1 MNVVRYRAPVDGSVK
16 FITGAAVVALGGAA
30 VTLVGDL
37 GQSLY
42 AKYNNPVVLFVPLVF
57 LVTPVIVLIALGQEA
72 PTGYAIDDDAV
83 RIERRAGA
91 VTIPIS
97 TIREVQE
104 LPSQA
109 WFIRVGGSG
118 GWLGFYGEF
127 KNRDLGQVTMYA
139 TRGTDRVLVATNG
152 RKYVVTPESPT
163 AFVADLRARLEARRA
178 STVE

>member
-1 MNVVRYRAPVDGSVK
+1 MNVVRYKAPVDGSVK
-16 FITGAAVVALGGAA
+16 FITGAVVVALGGVA
-30 VTLVGDL
+30 VTLVAGV

-42 AKYNNPVVLFVPLVF
+42 AKYNNPIVLLVPLVF
-57 LVTPVIVLIALGQEA
+57 LVVPVIVLVAIGQEA

-91 VTIPIS
+91 VAIPIS
-97 TIREVQE
+97 TVREVQE

-109 WFIRVGGSG
+109 WFVRVGGSG
-118 GWLGFYGEF
+118 GWFGFYGEF

-139 TRGTDRVLVATNG
+139 TRGDDRVLVATDG
-152 RKYVVTPESPT
+152 RKYVITPESPA

-178 STVE
+178 STVP

>member
-1 MNVVRYRAPVDGSVK
+1 MNAVRYKAPLDGSVK
-16 FITGAAVVALGGAA
+16 FITGAGIVALGGVA
-30 VTLVGDL
+30 VTLVAGL

-42 AKYNNPVVLFVPLVF
+42 AKYSNPVVLFVPLVF
-57 LVTPVIVLIALGQEA
+57 LIVPVIILIALGQEA

-91 VTIPIS
+91 VAIPIS
-97 TIREVQE
+97 TVREVHE

-109 WFIRVGGSG
+109 WFTRIGGSG

-139 TRGTDRVLVATNG
+139 TRVTDRVLVATDG
-152 RKYVVTPESPT
+152 RKYVITPESPT
-163 AFVADLRARLEARRA
+163 AFVADLRARLEARHA
-178 STVE
+178 STAE